1 MMKLGELETFVLK
14 LIWEFGK
21 GSVKD
26 VYQRVKPKRAVTRN
40 TVQSTLERLYRK
52 GLLTRQKQA
61 HAYIYDSRLTK
72 EQLTAQLLGQLM
84 SDFDS
89 DPSMTIAAFVEQHD
103 VVSDAK
109 MQQLRQWLE
118 TIKKQESGN
127 A

>member
-1 MMKLGELETFVLK
+1 MKLGELETLVLK
-14 LIWEFGK
+14 LIWEFGE

-26 VYQRVKPKRAVTRN
+26 VYQRVQEKRSVTQN
-40 TVQSTLERLYRK
+40 TVQSTMERLYRK
-52 GLLTRQKQA
+52 DLLTRQKQA

-89 DPSMTIAAFVEQHD
+89 DPSMTIAAFVEQHG

-109 MQQLRQWLE
+109 MQRLREWVD
-118 TIKKQESGN
+118 TIKKQESDD